1 MNTILTVGADRVMFG
16 TDSPFEKMGRAA
28 DWLDTLDAI
37 GETDRVKIART
48 NAEKLFKLGALAKS
62 DASA

>member
-1 MNTILTVGADRVMFG
+1 
-16 TDSPFEKMGRAA
+16 
-28 DWLDTLDAI
+28 LDTLDAI